1 MSNKKSQQTKM
12 IKGAFG
18 IKLPAD
24 YRFKLKDKNERKE
37 VLWLIKE
44 GVFKDIR
51 DYEETMTRL
60 LLKP

>member
-1 MSNKKSQQTKM
+1 MSNKKTPKIKM

-18 IKLPAD
+18 IKLPTD

-60 LLKP
+60 LTTP

>member
-1 MSNKKSQQTKM
+1 M

-18 IKLPAD
+18 IKLPES

-37 VLWLIKE
+37 VIWLIKE

-60 LLKP
+60 LLTP

>member
-1 MSNKKSQQTKM
+1 MSNKKNQKVKM
-12 IKGAFG
+12 VKGAFG
-18 IKLPAD
+18 IKHPEN

-37 VLWLIKE
+37 VIWLIKE

-60 LLKP
+60 LLTP

>member
-1 MSNKKSQQTKM
+1 MSNKKPQKIKM
-12 IKGAFG
+12 VKGAVG
-18 IKLPAD
+18 IKLPEN

>member
-1 MSNKKSQQTKM
+1 MSNKKSQKLKM

-18 IKLPAD
+18 IKLPEN

-37 VLWLIKE
+37 VIWLIKE

-60 LLKP
+60 LLTP